1 MKLFFRKYGSGE
13 PFIIMHGLFG
23 TSDNWNTLAKKY
35 GEHFT
40 TYVVDMRNH
49 GQSPHSNDWNYDVMA
64 EDIVELM
71 DDQNISIANIMGH
84 SMGGKT
90 AMFMAGKFSKR
101 INKLIVSDIAPK
113 YYTPHHR
120 ELIDALE
127 GLDLNK
133 TTTRKDAEV
142 YMESIIPE
150 PGVRQFLL
158 KSLYW
163 KEEANASRLA
173 WRFNLEVISDQ
184 INNVGEELSRN
195 VFFEGPTLF
204 VRGSES
210 HYITDNDIDQ
220 ILEHFPFSKLITI
233 EGANHWIHAEK
244 PLEYL
249 KTTLDFLIE

>member
-13 PFIIMHGLFG
+13 PLIIMHGLFG

-35 GEHFT
+35 AEHFT
-40 TYVVDMRNH
+40 TYTVDLRNH
-49 GQSPHSNDWNYDVMA
+49 GQSPHSNEWNYDVMA
-64 EDIVELM
+64 EDIIELM
-71 DDQNISIANIMGH
+71 NDENISSANIMGH
-84 SMGGKT
+84 SMGGKV
-90 AMFMAGKFSKR
+90 AMFMAGKFPER

-113 YYTPHHR
+113 YYAPHHR
-120 ELIDALE
+120 ELLDALQ
-127 GLDLNK
+127 GLDLH
-133 TTTRKDAEV
+133 TTKTRKEAEA
-142 YMESIIPE
+142 YMNSVIPE

-163 KEEANASRLA
+163 EEEPTGSKLA
-173 WRFNLEVISDQ
+173 WRFNLNVISNE

-220 ILEHFPFSKLITI
+220 ILEHFPLSKLITI
-233 EGANHWIHAEK
+233 EGAGHWIHAEK
-244 PLEYL
+244 PIEYL
-249 KTTLDFLIE
+249 KETLEFLL